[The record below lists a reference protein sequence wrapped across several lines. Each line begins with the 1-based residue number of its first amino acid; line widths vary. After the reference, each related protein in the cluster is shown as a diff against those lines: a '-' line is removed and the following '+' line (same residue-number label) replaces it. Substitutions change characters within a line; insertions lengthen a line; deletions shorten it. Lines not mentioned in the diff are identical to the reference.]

1 MWDWI
6 PRRVLIWLVVVLI
19 FNGSVMYGYAA
30 PVHDPQFSSMYPLL
44 TWRDPVSNRP
54 FPLPIDRNAPI
65 DEQIEAAQQVDQLL
79 LLGDSVNAIPAEI
92 GYLTNLKV
100 LAILFTPLT
109 KLPPEIGQLRNLQML
124 DLNQSSISE
133 LPPEIGELSSLEG
146 LLLTGTSLTQL
157 PIEISNLPKLA
168 MLDVYNTQ
176 VRYVPLEIVQLCET
190 ITCRGIERRHALE
203 IFGG

>member
-1 MWDWI
+1 MGSWI
-6 PRRVLIWLVVVLI
+6 PRKLIISLVIITMVNLAL
-19 FNGSVMYGYAA
+19 MYGYAA
-30 PVHDPQFSSMYPLL
+30 PVRDPKFSSMYPLL
-44 TWRDPVSNRP
+44 TWRDPVSNHP
-54 FPLPIDRNAPI
+54 FPLPIDRSAPI

-79 LLGDSVNAIPAEI
+79 LMGDDINAIPAEI

-133 LPPEIGELSSLEG
+133 LPPQIGELSNLEG

-157 PIEISNLPKLA
+157 PVEISNLPKLA
-168 MLDVYNTQ
+168 MLDAYDTQ
-176 VRYVPLEIVQLCET
+176 VRYVPLEIVQLCAT
-190 ITCRGIERRHALE
+190 ITCRGIERRHALQL
-203 IFGG
+203 FGG